1 MNAHTKM
8 IIFIDNFGL
17 SNVSHCSE
25 ALRSSNDQFVGKVRQ
40 AKKMLAVMLKADNA
54 ESNQ

>member
-17 SNVSHCSE
+17 SSVSHCSE